1 MQTLCD
7 RKGKEE
13 EEEFKYITDL
23 RPDGYAIH
31 QKSKRLAILEFTR
44 ARDSSEDGEVK
55 KDAEKLE

>member
-1 MQTLCD
+1 VQRIL
-7 RKGKEE
+7 E
-13 EEEFKYITDL
+13 
-23 RPDGYAIH
+23 AIQEVEALAPRH

>member
-1 MQTLCD
+1 VQTLCD

-44 ARDSSEDGEVK
+44 AMDSS
-55 KDAEKLE
+55 